1 MYYISAGVIS
11 THMKLCEGKTPQNKK
26 QSKRTKKNN
35 ASVLQ
40 FYCEINSAK
49 PTLGR

>member
-1 MYYISAGVIS
+1 MYYVSAGVIS

-26 QSKRTKKNN
+26 QSNKKNN

-49 PTLGR
+49 PALGQ